1 VCASLSFLFLLLFGI
16 QAAYVHFGPELGR
29 CLAARPDCA
38 DACDVFG
45 NPVLYLA
52 ASQGLARAV
61 YSLLVAGAFADF
73 PGVEG
78 NTALHAAASKG
89 HDEVVRDGKVV
100 GQDRGLGR
108 LSSSEVIVFNVGA
121 TVSRKM
127 RPVFDTMC

>member
-1 VCASLSFLFLLLFGI
+1 M
-16 QAAYVHFGPELGR
+16 QAAYLHFGPELGR

-78 NTALHAAASKG
+78 STALHAAASRG
-89 HDEVVRDGKVV
+89 HDEVVSVTEAREAV
-100 GQDRGLGR
+100 GSDRGMEGR
-108 LSSSEVIVFNVGA
+108 KCAEVELLVYVLNY
-121 TVSRKM
+121 SR
-127 RPVFDTMC
+127 PIF